1 VIKILEITD
10 TMMVIMTMA
19 KIEVRNMDY
28 QKRILPML
36 NVVVKKTRI
45 PMTKIT
51 AIRLRSKINSPIV
64 MPIKKCWMMKRSEKA
79 INQARDQTMIPTQ
92 MTHQALEMILKITA
106 VLNLE
111 KAV

>member
-1 VIKILEITD
+1 
-10 TMMVIMTMA
+10 
-19 KIEVRNMDY
+19 MDY
-28 QKRILPML
+28 QMKILSMP
-36 NVVVKKTRI
+36 NVVALKIKTQVIRFI
-45 PMTKIT
+45 
-51 AIRLRSKINSPIV
+51 AICLRSKINSPIV